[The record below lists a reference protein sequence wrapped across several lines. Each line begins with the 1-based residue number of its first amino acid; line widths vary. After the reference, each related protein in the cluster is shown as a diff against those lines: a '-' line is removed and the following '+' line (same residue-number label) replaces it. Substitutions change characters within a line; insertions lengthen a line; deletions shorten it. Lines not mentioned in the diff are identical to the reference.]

1 MQAPL
6 SDDQLRSLR
15 EVRIIEQNEIAYKN
29 GDLLVAENVLTKQTR
44 IIGQA
49 SSILT
54 EANKRL
60 LKG

>member
-1 MQAPL
+1 MQAAL

-15 EVRIIEQNEIAYKN
+15 EGRIIEQNEIAYKN

>member
-1 MQAPL
+1 MQAAL

-15 EVRIIEQNEIAYKN
+15 EGRIIEQNEIAYKN
-29 GDLLVAENVLTKQTR
+29 GDLLIAENVLTKQTR

-49 SSILT
+49 SNVLA